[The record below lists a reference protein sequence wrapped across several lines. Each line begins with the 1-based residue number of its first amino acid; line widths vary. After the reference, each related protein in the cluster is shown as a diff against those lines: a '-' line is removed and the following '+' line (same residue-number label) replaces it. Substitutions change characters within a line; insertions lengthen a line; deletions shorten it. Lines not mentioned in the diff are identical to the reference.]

1 MAHPVPVLFASTR
14 FYRSN
19 HMYLLLWIG
28 IVHEASA
35 HCAYYSNEVG
45 QLCMVSV
52 VDQISQSLQQLTTKH
67 DLRLRRVFRAQNR
80 TLCPKSRLGCPS
92 VCEICAQP
100 PEQFGVG
107 CLCLGLGFE
116 CVATPCCHGYMNM
129 QPDLKLAAQRA

>member
-45 QLCMVSV
+45 QLVWYP
-52 VDQISQSLQQLTTKH
+52 LWTKSAN
-67 DLRLRRVFRAQNR
+67 L
-80 TLCPKSRLGCPS
+80 
-92 VCEICAQP
+92 
-100 PEQFGVG
+100 
-107 CLCLGLGFE
+107 
-116 CVATPCCHGYMNM
+116 
-129 QPDLKLAAQRA
+129 